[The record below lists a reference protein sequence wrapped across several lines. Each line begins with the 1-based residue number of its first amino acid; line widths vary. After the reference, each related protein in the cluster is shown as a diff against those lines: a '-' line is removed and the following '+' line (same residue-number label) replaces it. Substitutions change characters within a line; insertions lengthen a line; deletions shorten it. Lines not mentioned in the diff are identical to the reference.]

1 MRTSSTMVYSIKP
14 VFLLCL
20 AALLAL
26 WLGVAHAAGLSGKV
40 IRVSDG
46 DSITVLDSG
55 NQQHKIRLMGIDAP
69 EKGQPFGTKSRESL
83 SSMVAGRQVTV
94 AWQKKDRY
102 GRVLGVVFADS
113 RDVGLIQIERGFA
126 WHYKA
131 YQRDQSAKD
140 ARGYAEAED
149 AARTARRGLWA
160 DRSPVPPWE
169 YRKAGRAK

>member
-1 MRTSSTMVYSIKP
+1 MVYSIKAVTP
-14 VFLLCL
+14 FCL
-20 AALLAL
+20 AAFLVL
-26 WLGVAHAAGLSGKV
+26 WLGVAQTAGLSGKV
-40 IRVSDG
+40 VRVSDG

-55 NQQHKIRLMGIDAP
+55 NRQHKIRLIGIDAP
-69 EKGQPFGTKSRESL
+69 EKAQPFGTKSRESL
-83 SSMVAGRQVTV
+83 SSMVAGRHVTV

-102 GRVLGVVFADS
+102 GRVLGVVFADG

-149 AARTARRGLWA
+149 AARSARRGLWA
-160 DRSPVPPWE
+160 DRKPVPPWE
-169 YRKAGRAK
+169 YRQAGRAK

>member
-26 WLGVAHAAGLSGKV
+26 WLGVAQAAGLSGKV

-46 DSITVLDSG
+46 DSITVLDSA
-55 NQQHKIRLMGIDAP
+55 NQQYKVRVMGIDAP

-83 SSMVAGRQVTV
+83 SSMVAGRHVTV

-102 GRVLGVVFADS
+102 GRVLGVVFADG

-131 YQRDQSAKD
+131 YQRDQSTKA

-160 DRSPVPPWE
+160 DRNPVPPWE

>member
-1 MRTSSTMVYSIKP
+1 MRAPPTMVYSFKAVFP
-14 VFLLCL
+14 VCL
-20 AALLAL
+20 APVLAL
-26 WLGVAHAAGLSGKV
+26 WLGVAQAAGLSGKV
-40 IRVSDG
+40 VRVSDG
-46 DSITVLDSG
+46 DSITVLDFG

-83 SSMVAGRQVTV
+83 SSMVAERHVTV

-102 GRVLGVVFADS
+102 GRVLGVVFADG

-140 ARGYAEAED
+140 ARGYAEAEES
-149 AARTARRGLWA
+149 ARSARRGLWA
-160 DRSPVPPWE
+160 DRKPVPPWE
-169 YRKAGRAK
+169 YRQAGRTK

>member
-1 MRTSSTMVYSIKP
+1 MINSVKAVMP
-14 VFLLCL
+14 VWL
-20 AALLAL
+20 AAFLAL
-26 WLGVAHAAGLSGKV
+26 WLGVAQAAGLSGKV

-94 AWQKKDRY
+94 TWQKKDRY

-113 RDVGLIQIERGFA
+113 RDVGLVQIERGFA

-131 YQRDQSAKD
+131 YRTPNCSRRCCASST
-140 ARGYAEAED
+140 ASSRGFCSSKQA
-149 AARTARRGLWA
+149 
-160 DRSPVPPWE
+160 
-169 YRKAGRAK
+169 

>member
-1 MRTSSTMVYSIKP
+1 MIR
-14 VFLLCL
+14 FCL
-20 AALLAL
+20 PALLAL
-26 WLGVAHAAGLSGKV
+26 WLGVAQAAGLSGKV
-40 IRVSDG
+40 VRVSDG

-69 EKGQPFGTKSRESL
+69 EKGQLFGTKSRESL
-83 SSMVAGRQVTV
+83 SSMVAGRHVTV

-102 GRVLGVVFADS
+102 GRVLGVVFVEN
-113 RDVGLIQIERGFA
+113 RDVGLVQIERGFA

-140 ARGYAEAED
+140 ARGYAESEE

-160 DRSPVPPWE
+160 DRKPVPPWE